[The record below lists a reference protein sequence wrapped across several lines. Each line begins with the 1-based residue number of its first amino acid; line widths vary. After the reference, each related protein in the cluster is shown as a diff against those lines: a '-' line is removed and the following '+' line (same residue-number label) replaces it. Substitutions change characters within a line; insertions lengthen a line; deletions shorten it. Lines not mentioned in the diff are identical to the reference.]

1 MEQLVQ
7 GLASGFASSFAAMI
21 NELSLFLLG
30 LVLAAPAIGT
40 MFQIPL
46 ERRLPIVT
54 RSIIAA
60 IAGGVTLTIL
70 GTIAVILAVNGMRGL
85 LPSDYRIGRDLV
97 HVAVALT
104 AIAAGIQV
112 SAWKTFT
119 WLRAIS
125 LLSTS
130 LAWPVFAKAD
140 EIFRHL
146 TQ

>member
-1 MEQLVQ
+1 
-7 GLASGFASSFAAMI
+7 
-21 NELSLFLLG
+21 
-30 LVLAAPAIGT
+30 
-40 MFQIPL
+40 
-46 ERRLPIVT
+46 
-54 RSIIAA
+54 
-60 IAGGVTLTIL
+60 
-70 GTIAVILAVNGMRGL
+70 L

-140 EIFRHL
+140 EIFRYL
-146 TQ
+146 AQ

>member
-1 MEQLVQ
+1 MEPLVQ
-7 GLASGFASSFAAMI
+7 GLASGFASSFSAMI
-21 NELSLFLLG
+21 NELSLFLFG

-54 RSIIAA
+54 RSVLAA
-60 IAGGVTLTIL
+60 IAGGVALAIL
-70 GTIAVILAVNGMRGL
+70 GTLAIILGVNGTRGL
-85 LPSDYRIGRDLV
+85 LPPDYRIGRDFV

-119 WLRAIS
+119 RLGAIS

-140 EIFRHL
+140 EIIRHL

>member
-1 MEQLVQ
+1 MEPLVQ
-7 GLASGFASSFAAMI
+7 GLASGFASSFSAML
-21 NELSLFLLG
+21 NELNLFLLG

-54 RSIIAA
+54 RSFTAA
-60 IAGGVTLTIL
+60 IAGGVTLAIL
-70 GTIAVILAVNGMRGL
+70 GTIAVFLAANGTRGL
-85 LPSDYRIGRDLV
+85 LPPDYRIGRDFV
-97 HVAVALT
+97 HIAIALT

-112 SAWKTFT
+112 SAWKSFT
-119 WLRAIS
+119 WLRAAS